1 MPCCLGNVQIFKN
14 EGTIIFGNI
23 RQYAP
28 STNTVS
34 TESPEEA
41 EEENQGEGSAS
52 VSRRRRETRHSRGR
66 RASAAPPRSKKG
78 PAATGSGPKGIYYKK
93 GGRDLLYAP
102 FINGR

>member
-1 MPCCLGNVQIFKN
+1 MPCCLGKVQIFKN

-28 STNTVS
+28 STNEVA
-34 TESPEEA
+34 TETPEAAEEA
-41 EEENQGEGSAS
+41 NQGENTAS
-52 VSRRRRETRHSRGR
+52 VSRRKGGSRKSRARRTGVK
-66 RASAAPPRSKKG
+66 RSKNKKG
-78 PAATGSGPKGIYYKK
+78 PAATGSGPKGLYYKK